1 MIFESLFHISAAF
14 STCVVAR
21 FKVPFLRVVPVI
33 LVDDAVLFIALNYRF
48 RHDFYQWTGGWNDKK
63 FRRKTGTTSSLLKL

>member
-48 RHDFYQWTGGWNDKK
+48 LHDFYQETGGWNDKK
-63 FRRKTGTTSSLLKL
+63 FPRKTGTVSFLLKL